1 MENVANKIAMDY
13 AFAVIESYL
22 EQNPNYSSH
31 VQSVTAGRVHLPDCT
46 GFTIRAEFLPEYVE
60 ADNNPHC
67 SVVAEFLLYNDK
79 APSLK
84 FTTAFAEA
92 IDYNVPAHTMGQV
105 DTLSARSVLQMS
117 RALLYAVLH
126 PHILPYLTRYT
137 GYGFAFDAGYDQFKL
152 INYISEYGSTYQGV
166 GLDIIAALAHRSVN
180 EHWDNV
186 VHMFSDDADED
197 ERPVKR
203 RPSPRRQQQDCDC

>member
-1 MENVANKIAMDY
+1 MG
-13 AFAVIESYL
+13 
-22 EQNPNYSSH
+22 SH
-31 VQSVTAGRVHLPDCT
+31 VQSVVVGRVHLPECT
-46 GFTIRAEFLPEYVE
+46 GFMIRAEFLPEYVE

-67 SVVAEFLLYNDK
+67 SVVAEFLFNNDN

-84 FTTAFAEA
+84 FTNALAET
-92 IDYNVPAHTMGQV
+92 IDYNVQASTVGQV
-105 DTLSARSVLQMS
+105 DTLSARDILRMAK
-117 RALLYAVLH
+117 ALLYAVLH

-137 GYGFAFDAGYDQFKL
+137 RYGFAFDAGYDQFKL

-166 GLDIIAALAHRSVN
+166 GLDIIEALKHRSVN

-186 VHMFSDDADED
+186 VHMFNDDTDED

-203 RPSPRRQQQDCDC
+203 RPVARRPLADSDC

>member
-22 EQNPNYSSH
+22 EQNPHYGSH
-31 VQSVTAGRVHLPDCT
+31 VQSVVVGRVHLPECT
-46 GFTIRAEFLPEYVE
+46 GFTIRAEFLPEYVD
-60 ADNNPHC
+60 APNNHC
-67 SVVAEFLLYNDK
+67 FVSAEFLFNNYN

-84 FTTAFAEA
+84 FTNALAET
-92 IDYNVPAHTMGQV
+92 IDYNVQASTVGQV
-105 DTLSARSVLQMS
+105 DTLSARDILRMAK
-117 RALLYAVLH
+117 ALLYAVLH

-137 GYGFAFDAGYDQFKL
+137 RYGFDFDAGYDQFKL

-166 GLDIIAALAHRSVN
+166 GLDIIEALKHRSVN

-186 VHMFSDDADED
+186 VHMFNDDTDED

-203 RPSPRRQQQDCDC
+203 RPSPRRQLADSDC